1 MKKISKSM
9 QIRNVLINYVKNN
22 SREYTISLLIYIIGL
37 FIGVLF
43 VNNLSQDK
51 LQVVTKYILDFTE
64 NFKSSQNEINNLSM
78 ILNSIKSDFNM
89 TIILWIAGTTIIG
102 LPIVFGII
110 LFRGFCL
117 GYTISSI
124 SVALGV
130 KKSILF
136 CVMSL
141 AIQNIIYIP
150 ALLTIGVSC
159 IKIYKSIINKKRREN
174 LKNVIIRHTLILLI
188 ALIALI
194 MASLIEC
201 TVSVYFLKLY
211 MKMF

>member
-124 SVALGV
+124 SVVLGV

-194 MASLIEC
+194 IASLIEC

>member
-194 MASLIEC
+194 IASLIEC

>member
-1 MKKISKSM
+1 MKKLSKTM
-9 QIRNVLINYVKNN
+9 QIKNVLINYVKNN

-51 LQVVTKYILDFTE
+51 LQVVTKYILDFIE
-64 NFKSSQNEINNLSM
+64 NFKSSQNEINIISM
-78 ILNSIKSDFNM
+78 ILNSISNDLKM
-89 TIILWIAGTTIIG
+89 VIILWLAGTTIIG
-102 LPIVFGII
+102 LPIVFGLIM
-110 LFRGFCL
+110 FRGFCL

-124 SVALGV
+124 SITLGI

-136 CVMSL
+136 CIMGLTS
-141 AIQNIIYIP
+141 QNIIYIP

-159 IKIYKSIINKKRREN
+159 IKIYKSIIDKKRREN
-174 LKNVIIRHTLILLI
+174 LKNVIMRHTLILLI
-188 ALIALI
+188 ALIILI
-194 MASLIEC
+194 IASLIEC
-201 TVSVYFLKLY
+201 TISLQFLKLY